1 MSVHIDMASFEP
13 RSRCEDVVFFSF
25 VSSSSHNERST
36 LTFAAQVYILFPP
49 HLISPIRLMRAVGM
63 RYEPG
68 LVAVALFTP
77 PALYGSPQLRQ
88 DLPQTSSMSGFLS
101 QPRSLGMS

>member
-68 LVAVALFTP
+68 LVA
-77 PALYGSPQLRQ
+77 ALYGSPQLRQ
-88 DLPQTSSMSGFLS
+88 DLPQTSSISGVLS
-101 QPRSLGMS
+101 QPRSLEMS